1 MKWNDIITSHLR
13 IFLNWSLAT
22 KSELE
27 FKNTIS
33 YDGSNISQFY
43 CELFFFIYILHSML
57 NKKRQ
62 NLADQANKLR
72 GGIFK
77 IDDTQA
83 KVNEMAA
90 ELEITQEQ
98 VQTST
103 RECEEF
109 LITIGNSSMSLILF
123 ILINLFNL

>member
-1 MKWNDIITSHLR
+1 M
-13 IFLNWSLAT
+13 
-22 KSELE
+22 
-27 FKNTIS
+27 
-33 YDGSNISQFY
+33 
-43 CELFFFIYILHSML
+43 
-57 NKKRQ
+57 
-62 NLADQANKLR
+62 ADQANKLR

-123 ILINLFNL
+123 ILINLFNLQIVSLKCIDRLTD